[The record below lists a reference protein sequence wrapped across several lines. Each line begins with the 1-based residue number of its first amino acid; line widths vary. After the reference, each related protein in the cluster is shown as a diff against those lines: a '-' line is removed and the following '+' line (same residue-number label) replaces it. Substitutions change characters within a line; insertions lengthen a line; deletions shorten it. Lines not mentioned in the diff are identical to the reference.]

1 MTAKLLLNKLKRK
14 KIVIL
19 PEETL
24 DDILKINELKIIR
37 EDDTHISDHIRILK
51 INSVIIL
58 QERTTKHELSLRKLK
73 SIEEANKVVNDRLET
88 YEKMWDGCGCK
99 VDYYH

>member
-1 MTAKLLLNKLKRK
+1 MTVKLLLNKLNRK

-24 DDILKINELKIIR
+24 DDILKIN
-37 EDDTHISDHIRILK
+37 
-51 INSVIIL
+51 SVIIL
-58 QERTTKHELSLRKLK
+58 QARTTKHELILRKLK
-73 SIEEANKVVNDRLET
+73 SIEEAKKVVNDRLET

>member
-24 DDILKINELKIIR
+24 EDILKINGLKIIR
-37 EDDTHISDHIRILK
+37 EDDTQISDHIRILK

>member
-14 KIVIL
+14 NIVIL

-24 DDILKINELKIIR
+24 DDILKINGLKIIR
-37 EDDTHISDHIRILK
+37 EDDTHISDQIRILK

>member
-1 MTAKLLLNKLKRK
+1 MTSKLLLNKLKRK
-14 KIVIL
+14 NIVIL

-24 DDILKINELKIIR
+24 DDILKINGLKIIR
-37 EDDTHISDHIRILK
+37 EDDIHISDQIRILK

>member
-1 MTAKLLLNKLKRK
+1 MNAKLLLDKLKRK

-24 DDILKINELKIIR
+24 NEILKIKGLKIIR

-51 INSVIIL
+51 INSIIIL
-58 QERTTKHELSLRKLK
+58 QEKTIKHELSLRRLN
-73 SIEEANKVVNDRLET
+73 SIEEADKVVNDRLDT

-99 VDYYH
+99 IDYYH

>member
-1 MTAKLLLNKLKRK
+1 MTAKELMNKLKRK

-19 PEETL
+19 PEKTL
-24 DDILKINELKIIR
+24 DDILKIKGLKIIR

>member
-1 MTAKLLLNKLKRK
+1 MNAKLLLDKLKKK

-24 DDILKINELKIIR
+24 NEILKIKGLKIIR

-51 INSVIIL
+51 INSIIIL
-58 QERTTKHELSLRKLK
+58 QEKTIKHELSLRRLN
-73 SIEEANKVVNDRLET
+73 SIEEADKVVNDRLDT

-99 VDYYH
+99 IDYYH

>member
-14 KIVIL
+14 NIVIL

-24 DDILKINELKIIR
+24 DDILKINGLKIIR
-37 EDDTHISDHIRILK
+37 EDDTHISDHIRILE

>member
-1 MTAKLLLNKLKRK
+1 MNAKELMNKLKRK

-24 DDILKINELKIIR
+24 DDILKIKGLKIIR

-51 INSVIIL
+51 INSIIIL

>member
-24 DDILKINELKIIR
+24 DDILKINGLKIIR

-73 SIEEANKVVNDRLET
+73 SIEEADKVVNDRLET

>member
-1 MTAKLLLNKLKRK
+1 MTAKLLLDKLKRK

-19 PEETL
+19 SEETL
-24 DDILKINELKIIR
+24 DDILNIIGLKIIR

>member
-24 DDILKINELKIIR
+24 DDILKINGLKIIR
-37 EDDTHISDHIRILK
+37 ENDTHISDHIRILE

>member
-1 MTAKLLLNKLKRK
+1 MTAKELMNKLKRK

-24 DDILKINELKIIR
+24 DDILKIKGLKIIR